1 MRLPALLLMVLA
13 GTGVPVRAHGQA
25 GHPAAR
31 VAGDFFESLWRGEWR
46 QAASLVD
53 LSGFSMYLD
62 AVLQPRPPVPP
73 LTVEQYLRHDPD
85 MPREVAE
92 YQVRKFNESQVH
104 AARRMG
110 MEFAGIDSSA
120 QLARLAPHEAMA
132 RWLEARDPTYQLQ
145 RWLAEREC
153 DTTAVSVAARDLRM
167 RRRVLGAVE
176 ETPER
181 AWVVFVT
188 GFGDE
193 PLTGAKRDHP
203 DAKVIPF
210 RLTAAGWRLDWNQF
224 VEGMLFTGGLAGID
238 CPRRR

>member
-1 MRLPALLLMVLA
+1 MVLA
-13 GTGVPVRAHGQA
+13 GTGFPVRAHGQA

-31 VAGDFFESLWRGEWR
+31 AATDFFEALWRGEWR

-53 LSGFSMYLD
+53 LSGFTMYLD
-62 AVLQPRPPVPP
+62 GVLQPRPPVPP

-92 YQVRKFNESQVH
+92 YQVRRFNESQLH
-104 AARRMG
+104 AAQRMG
-110 MEFAGIDSSA
+110 MGFAGIDSSA

-132 RWLEARDPTYQLQ
+132 RWLEARDPAY
-145 RWLAEREC
+145 RIRHEFAERGC
-153 DTTAVSVAARDLRM
+153 DTTAAAVAARNLRM
-167 RRRVLGAVE
+167 RSRVLGAVE
-176 ETPER
+176 ATPER

-188 GFGDE
+188 GFGDD
-193 PLTGAKRDHP
+193 PPTGANRDHP

-224 VEGMLFTGGLAGID
+224 VEGMLFTGGLAMID